1 MVELTSEE
9 SMVHVL
15 LHVDVAE
22 GACGRGD
29 RGQSVDSLLDWEE
42 HINQFPQEGCVFWAQ
57 GL

>member
-1 MVELTSEE
+1 MVEITSEE

-29 RGQSVDSLLDWEE
+29 RGQSVDSWLDWKEQV
-42 HINQFPQEGCVFWAQ
+42 NQFPQEGCVFRAQ
-57 GL
+57 AL